1 MKKNVGNLDKLIRLI
16 LAVIIF
22 LFVYK
27 NDNKETTTLQI
38 VLLVI
43 AFIFA
48 LTSLLNYCPI
58 YSIFGIDTNKKR
70 QN

>member
-1 MKKNVGNLDKLIRLI
+1 MKKNVGNLDKLFRLLI
-16 LAVIIF
+16 AVVIF

-27 NDNKETTTLQI
+27 DKGETNTMQI
-38 VLLVI
+38 ILLVI

-58 YSIFGIDTNKKR
+58 YSLFGINTCKKNK
-70 QN
+70 